1 MKIHDTFHI
10 NLLTPYQETVVYG
23 KPYLRPP
30 PETIDGEEEY
40 KVEDIL
46 MHRKSGCNQKL
57 QYLVKWKG
65 YASSENSWVDSKDL
79 HAPEI
84 LQRYQTHK

>member
-1 MKIHDTFHI
+1 MLRLAASPLDDLHSH
-10 NLLTPYQETVVYG
+10 LHH
-23 KPYLRPP
+23 YLRPP

-40 KVEDIL
+40 EVEDIL
-46 MHRKSGCNQKL
+46 MHRETGRHRKL

-65 YASSENSWVDSKDL
+65 YPSSENSWVDSKDL

-84 LQRYQTHK
+84 LRRYLDLGE